1 MNGLDFFT
9 INMPS
14 GMIRNK
20 HNEWFV
26 FNRDFLPLG
35 WNSTDLHEPIDK
47 DDVYKQVPVFTEYK
61 DLTDGIIESA
71 IGDQG
76 EIVRDADGN
85 LKKVYFYT
93 ERTDPHTHKQFWER
107 YFDILLVLSRY
118 PMVNKKIR

>member
-14 GMIRNK
+14 GMIKNK
-20 HNEWFV
+20 RGEWFV

-47 DDVYKQVPVFTEYK
+47 DDVYKQIPVFTEYNG
-61 DLTDGIIESA
+61 LTDALIESS

-76 EIVRDADGN
+76 EVVRDADGN
-85 LKKVYFYT
+85 LKKVYFYV
-93 ERTDPHTHKQFWER
+93 ERTDPHTHKEFWGR
-107 YFDILLVLSRY
+107 YCDILLTLSMF
-118 PMVNKKIR
+118 PMVHKKPM

>member
-61 DLTDGIIESA
+61 DLTD
-71 IGDQG
+71 
-76 EIVRDADGN
+76 ADGN
-85 LKKVYFYT
+85 LKKVYLYT